1 VRFGGFFNYV
11 LNRNKMNITR
21 ENIDDLN
28 AVLKVEI
35 SKPDYEEKVET
46 VLKDYRKKA
55 NIKGFRPGMVPIGL
69 VRKMYGKAVQ
79 VDEINKLVTESIQK
93 YLSDEK
99 IEILGDPLPKLEE
112 NEKINFD
119 TQEDFKFSFELGL
132 TPPIELKLS
141 KKNKVNFHEIIIDE
155 KMKNDYL
162 TNYTRRYG
170 ELKQAESIED
180 KDVVKGR
187 IEAVDGDGNPVAEGP
202 LAEETSL
209 GIDIIKDEDV
219 KKQFI
224 GRKVNETIDFDI
236 KKAFPND
243 SEVAGIL
250 KKKKEEVEN
259 INGNFRFTVNE
270 ISRFHPA
277 EVGKELFDRIY
288 GEGIVNNEEEFMK
301 KIEEEIALNLKRES
315 DYKLMIDIKALAL
328 EKTEFNLPEEFL
340 KKWLLRVNENTT
352 QEQIESEFDNFRKDL
367 KWQLIRNK
375 VARENEVKISEE
387 ELIREAENITRY
399 QFQQYG
405 LFYVTDEQLTNY
417 AKETL
422 KREDDAKRIADKILE
437 EKVIAIMKELLKIEN
452 KSITV
457 EDFNKLFE

>member
-1 VRFGGFFNYV
+1 
-11 LNRNKMNITR
+11 MNITR

-99 IEILGDPLPKLEE
+99 IEILGDPLPKPEE

-119 TQEDFKFSFELGL
+119 TQEDFKFTFELGL
-132 TPPIELKLS
+132 TPPVELKLS
-141 KKNKVNFHEIIIDE
+141 KKNKINFHEIIIDE
-155 KMKNDYL
+155 KMRNDYL
-162 TNYTRRYG
+162 SNYTRRYG
-170 ELKQAESIED
+170 ELRQAESIED

-187 IEAVDGDGNPVAEGP
+187 IEAVDGDGNPFPEGP
-202 LAEETSL
+202 LVEDTSM

-224 GRKVNETIDFDI
+224 GKTVNDTVDFDI

-243 SEVAGIL
+243 SEIAGIL
-250 KKKKEEVEN
+250 RKKKEEVEN
-259 INGNFRFTVNE
+259 ISGNFRFTISE

-277 EVGKELFDRIY
+277 EVGKELFDKIY
-288 GEGIVNNEEEFMK
+288 GEGIVTSEEEFMK
-301 KIEEEIALNLKRES
+301 KLEEEIALNLKRES

-328 EKTEFNLPEEFL
+328 EKTEFSLPEEFL

-352 QEQIESEFDNFRKDL
+352 SEQIESEFDSFKKDL

-375 VARENEVKISEE
+375 IARENEVKISEE
-387 ELIREAENITRY
+387 ELIKEAENITRY

-405 LFYVTDEQLTNY
+405 LFYVTDEQLNNY

-437 EKVIAIMKELLKIEN
+437 EKIIVILKEMLKIEN
-452 KSITV
+452 KSISV